1 MFWIIW
7 DVYVM
12 GILNDRVFVLC
23 CILEYIYFLLKIKYL
38 RVNGINDKKKVCFCK
53 CFYEVDYMLELVGGR
68 EFYLN
73 FRGDLYV
80 FKK

>member
-12 GILNDRVFVLC
+12 GILNDRVFILC

-38 RVNGINDKKKVCFCK
+38 RVNGINDIRKKF
-53 CFYEVDYMLELVGGR
+53 
-68 EFYLN
+68 
-73 FRGDLYV
+73 V
-80 FKK
+80 FVSVFMKLIIC